1 MIFEYPL
8 EGRTVMARPKVA
20 IITPGSF
27 PIPSARSSSVERVV
41 EQVIPLARDRL
52 HCVIFGRSAK
62 HLPSYGTVHG
72 VPCYRV
78 PYGNG
83 ARYIQAVIRQLLLLK
98 PDVIQVENR
107 PRYVLSIKKRMPRA
121 RIFLSLHST
130 TYISRAVIPEKM
142 LRRSLQCADCIM
154 VNSLFLKEYLVRRYH
169 ELGAKIFVNHL
180 GVNVEQ
186 FEPRW
191 SEGGNHKRMEWLH
204 RQGLAGRK
212 IILFVGR
219 LKPQKGVH
227 HLLES
232 MRSIASLEPSA
243 ILVIVGSAFYGSNR
257 RTAYV
262 RKLEKMAKRIPRHV
276 RFVPYVPYDEI
287 ARWFNISDVVVVP
300 SSKNEAFGLVNV
312 EAMAAGVPV
321 IAANAGG
328 IREIVQHGVTGY
340 LANPSQLAKELVSY
354 IVHVLRDSALQLR
367 LGLDGAHRTQQ
378 HFTWRHTADRW
389 TERIEQMLRS

>member
-1 MIFEYPL
+1 
-8 EGRTVMARPKVA
+8 MARPKVA
-20 IITPGSF
+20 VVTPGSF

-41 EQVIPLARDRL
+41 EQVIPLVQDRL

-83 ARYIQAVIRQLLLLK
+83 ARYIQAVIRQLLLLR

-121 RIFLSLHST
+121 RVILSLHST
-130 TYISRAVIPEKM
+130 TYISQAVISKKT
-142 LRRSLQCADCIM
+142 LRRSLQCTDCIM
-154 VNSLFLKEYLVRRYH
+154 VNSFFLKTYLVRRFH
-169 ELGAKIFVNHL
+169 GLDAKIFVNHL
-180 GVNVEQ
+180 GVNMDQ

-191 SEGGNHKRMEWLH
+191 SEGGNLKRIEWLH
-204 RQGLAGRK
+204 RQGLTGRK

-219 LKPQKGVH
+219 LKPQKGIH
-227 HLLES
+227 YLLES
-232 MRSIASLEPSA
+232 MYNIARLEPSA
-243 ILVIVGSAFYGSNR
+243 MLVVVGGAFYGSSR
-257 RTAYV
+257 KTAYV
-262 RKLEKMAKRIPRHV
+262 RKLEQMAKRIPQHV
-276 RFVPYVPYDEI
+276 RFVPYVPYDQI

-300 SSKNEAFGLVNV
+300 SSRNEAFGLVNV

-340 LANPSQLAKELVSY
+340 LANPPQLAKELVNC
-354 IVHVLRDSALQLR
+354 IVPVLRDPALQLR
-367 LGLDGAHRTQQ
+367 LGLGGVYRTQQ
-378 HFTWRHTADRW
+378 YFTWKHTAERW
-389 TERIEQMLRS
+389 TERIEQMLRI